1 MKKLI
6 LLALTLVA
14 FNANAG
20 FNVAQPVHIKT
31 MTCQKDGKRTNYYE
45 GVGGAAYTVDWA
57 DDFCANVSAD
67 FRAATQVQR
76 YADGSVKGTKG
87 SGVIHV
93 LKPIKFKILGNTG
106 WKSVTVPTGN
116 YRSFIDGASRNR
128 TGDNY
133 IDVKSTKFSM
143 RLFFRGKDE
152 ANVKFGY
159 LRVSFLV
166 DGFLK
171 NYYLDCNTAA
181 PAFEFGRKAFKH

>member
-1 MKKLI
+1 MKKLV
-6 LLALTLVA
+6 LLTLTLIA

-20 FNVAQPVHIKT
+20 FNVAQAVHIKE

-57 DDFCANVSAD
+57 DDFCANVTAD
-67 FRAATQVQR
+67 FRAATEVVR
-76 YADGSVKGTKG
+76 YANGSVKGTKG

-93 LKPIKFKILGNTG
+93 IKPIKFKILSNTG

-116 YRSFIDGASRNR
+116 YRSAIDGASRNR

-133 IDVKSTKFSM
+133 IDVKNNKFSM

-152 ANVKFGY
+152 NNVKFGY
-159 LRVSFLV
+159 LRVSFVV
-166 DGFLK
+166 DGFMK
-171 NYYLDCNTAA
+171 HYYFDCNTA
-181 PAFEFGRKAFKH
+181 PAK